1 MKNQYLPLVRSH
13 QSYHSSLRLK
23 KVLSGFTS
31 ACLCW
36 WTLGLN
42 TTTKLIFP
50 AVAAYYRSLVS
61 GHWFFITMTIRGET
75 GETGESA
82 NQRPVSLSHD
92 QSQPI
97 RDWGDWG
104 TITKGHS
111 LISPALLTYLGQIC
125 PNLRGIS
132 VLCHNIQS

>member
-1 MKNQYLPLVRSH
+1 MRSH
-13 QSYHSSLRLK
+13 QSYHSSLRLR

-31 ACLCW
+31 ACLCCW
-36 WTLGLN
+36 ALGLHM
-42 TTTKLIFP
+42 TTKLIFP
-50 AVAAYYRSLVS
+50 AVAAHYRSFVS

-97 RDWGDWG
+97 RELEKRAG
-104 TITKGHS
+104 ITSSHRFFQE
-111 LISPALLTYLGQIC
+111 IQQIFC
-125 PNLRGIS
+125 LKILNYRDAMTFYRET
-132 VLCHNIQS
+132 